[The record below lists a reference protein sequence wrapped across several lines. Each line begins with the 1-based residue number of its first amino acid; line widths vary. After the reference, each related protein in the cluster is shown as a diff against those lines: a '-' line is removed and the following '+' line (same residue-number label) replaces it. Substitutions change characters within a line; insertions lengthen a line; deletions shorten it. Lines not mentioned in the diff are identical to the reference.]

1 MRVVII
7 GLIFTAVI
15 LAGGTAYMLR
25 SYLSSQE
32 AEFASKIP
40 KAPTSSVM
48 VAAVDMPTGTPLNAK
63 NIEWQPWPEDAIQDG
78 FLVKTHDNDPLTMIT
93 KDKHVSRHAFTKGE
107 PIIMSKLYKSDDPGF
122 LRGSLTPG
130 MRAVAVKSNAE
141 TSASG
146 FILPGDRVDIM
157 LTHSMVRRAM
167 ERQASSDGS
176 SIMALEHTSETIMEN
191 LRVLAV
197 DQKVSEFEGGAV
209 VAKNVLL
216 EVTPKQAE
224 KLNTA
229 KSMGKLS
236 LILRSAEEGTPR
248 DGPLYTT
255 DVEVSPILSAIGGVS
270 YEGGAYSNGDLPPL
284 DDPERSD
291 DDIYT
296 PTKRV
301 AKTPAASPPSQQTG
315 FTSKAPSS
323 KRQITIYRGPGAAG
337 DGASTD
343 IGDETSADGELVE

>member
-78 FLVKTHDNDPLTMIT
+78 FLVKTRDNDPLTKIT
-93 KDKHVSRHAFTKGE
+93 KDKHVSRRAFTKGE
-107 PIIMSKLYKSDDPGF
+107 PIVMSKLYKSDDPGF
-122 LRGSLTPG
+122 LRGSLSPG

-146 FILPGDRVDIM
+146 FILPGDHVDIM

-167 ERQASSDGS
+167 ERQASNDGTD
-176 SIMALEHTSETIMEN
+176 IVALEHTSETIMEN

-248 DGPLYTT
+248 NGPLYTT
-255 DVEVSPILSAIGGVS
+255 DVEVSPILSAIGGIS
-270 YEGGAYSNGDLPPL
+270 YESGGEMSPL

-291 DDIYT
+291 DDDIYT
-296 PTKRV
+296 PPKRV
-301 AKTPAASPPSQQTG
+301 SKKAAPPPQQTG
-315 FTSKAPSS
+315 FTSSAPQ

-337 DGASTD
+337 DSGFADT
-343 IGDETSADGELVE
+343 GDETSADGELVE